1 MQVKDVMTSKV
12 TSIPSTIK
20 VIDAAKLMDEQQIG
34 ALPVINDNG
43 NVIGIITETDF
54 IGKYETIPH
63 GLTIP
68 SLMGQW
74 MHGSSLE
81 EILKTARDEEIK
93 NVMTP
98 NPYTVSSETSL
109 TTAAHLMLKHDIGRL
124 PVVDNGR
131 LVGIIAKQD
140 IVKAIILNDQ

>member
-1 MQVKDVMTSKV
+1 MLVKDLMTSNV
-12 TSIPSTIK
+12 TSILSSKK
-20 VIDAAKLMDEQQIG
+20 VIDAAKIMSEQNIG
-34 ALPVINDNG
+34 ALPVLNESG

-68 SLMGQW
+68 SLMGEW
-74 MHGSSLE
+74 LDGSSLE
-81 EILKTARDEEIK
+81 EILRSARDQKIE

-98 NPYTVSSETSL
+98 NPYTVSSDTSL
-109 TTAAHLMLKHDIGRL
+109 TTAASLLLRHDISRL
-124 PVVDNGR
+124 PVVDDGR

-140 IVKAIILNDQ
+140 IVKAITNVT